1 MSELYERIWAFVR
14 RRVSSE
20 AEADDL
26 TQQVFERMLARADQL
41 DDVARMRSWA
51 FAIARNA
58 VIDHHRGR
66 TPEPLE
72 HEPAQPAGDDDEGLD
87 LAVASWLRAELPELP
102 EPYREALE
110 LTDLGG
116 LSQQEA
122 ARKLGLSPSGMRSRV
137 QRGRK
142 MLRTRLEQCC
152 RVELDRRKGLV
163 DCEPKAGGSCC

>member
-14 RRVSSE
+14 RRVGSE

-41 DDVARMRSWA
+41 EDVERLQSWA

-58 VIDHHRGR
+58 VIDHHRKR

-72 HEPAQPAGDDDEGLD
+72 HEPATAEPDPGVGQ
-87 LAVASWLRAELPELP
+87 AVAGWLTTELPKLP

-116 LSQQEA
+116 LTQHEA
-122 ARKLGLSPSGMRSRV
+122 AQRLGLSPSGMRSRV

-142 MLRTRLEQCC
+142 LLRTRLEQCC
-152 RVELDRRKGLV
+152 RVELDRRKGVV
-163 DCEPKAGGSCC
+163 DCEPRAGGGCC